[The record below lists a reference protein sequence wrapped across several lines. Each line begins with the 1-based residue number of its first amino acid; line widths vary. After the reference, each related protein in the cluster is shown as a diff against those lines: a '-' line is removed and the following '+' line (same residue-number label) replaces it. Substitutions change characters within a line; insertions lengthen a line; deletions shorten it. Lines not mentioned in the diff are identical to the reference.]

1 MGLFTF
7 AQSNLERAK
16 RELKR
21 LRDELADANKESDI
35 LFLLDTSGSLSS
47 YEFQSEKRFVESFLN
62 TVTVSLHT
70 TRIEVIPFANT
81 ASRYIDGVSAPSLDK
96 HKCSLVERFNSLP
109 QNINGFG
116 RNTYG
121 AFKLA
126 FDICLGQLS
135 AMKRVPLYRVK
146 TVVIFLTVGPW
157 QGQSPVSIAKNLQ
170 QANVEVFVIGVG
182 NRILETNLQ
191 KMVNNA
197 DKQAFYIRTFQEL
210 AELSLFLRG
219 GEWTEA
225 FIFTI
230 FFAFLVEKVIQQ
242 QALFVDPYKYI
253 QYF

>member
-1 MGLFTF
+1 MKGVFAVVVIILVMGLFTF

-96 HKCSLVERFNSLP
+96 HKCSLVERFKSMP
-109 QNINGFG
+109 QSINGVG
-116 RNTYG
+116 GNTYG

-135 AMKRVPLYRVK
+135 ALKRGPLSLVK
-146 TVVIFLTVGPW
+146 TVVILLTVGPW

-170 QANVEVFVIGVG
+170 QVNVEVFVIGVR
-182 NRILETNLQ
+182 NSFLENNLK
-191 KMVNNA
+191 KMVTNA
-197 DKQAFYIRTFQEL
+197 DKQAFYFRTFQEF
-210 AELSLFLRG
+210 AKLSVYLRG
-219 GEWTEA
+219 GE
-225 FIFTI
+225 
-230 FFAFLVEKVIQQ
+230 
-242 QALFVDPYKYI
+242 
-253 QYF
+253 

>member
-1 MGLFTF
+1 MKGVFAVVVFILVMGLFTF

-21 LRDELADANKESDI
+21 LRDELAGANKKSDI

-47 YEFQSEKRFVESFLN
+47 YEFQTEKGFVVNFLN
-62 TVTVSLHT
+62 TITISMGA
-70 TRIEVIPFANT
+70 TRIEVIPFADT

-96 HKCSLVERFNSLP
+96 HKCQLVEKFNSIS
-109 QNINGFG
+109 QSINGFG

-146 TVVIFLTVGPW
+146 TVVILLTVGPW

-170 QANVEVFVIGVG
+170 QANVEVFVIGVR
-182 NRILETNLQ
+182 NSFLENNLK

-197 DKQAFYIRTFQEL
+197 DKQAFYFRTFQEL
-210 AELSLFLRG
+210 AKLSVYLRG
-219 GEWTEA
+219 GE
-225 FIFTI
+225 
-230 FFAFLVEKVIQQ
+230 
-242 QALFVDPYKYI
+242 
-253 QYF
+253 

>member
-1 MGLFTF
+1 MKGVFAVVVMILVMGLFTF

-16 RELKR
+16 RELTR
-21 LRDELADANKESDI
+21 LRDELADANKKSDI

-47 YEFQSEKRFVESFLN
+47 NEFHTEKGIVMNFLN
-62 TVTVSLHT
+62 TITVSVDA
-70 TRIEVIPFANT
+70 TRIEVIPFADT

-96 HKCSLVERFNSLP
+96 HKCSLVEKFNSLP

-116 RNTYG
+116 RITYG

-135 AMKRVPLYRVK
+135 ALKRGPLSLVK
-146 TVVIFLTVGPW
+146 TVVILLTVGPW

-170 QANVEVFVIGVG
+170 QANVEVFVIGVR
-182 NRILETNLQ
+182 NSFLENNLK

-197 DKQAFYIRTFQEL
+197 DKQAFYFRTFREL

-219 GEWTEA
+219 GE
-225 FIFTI
+225 
-230 FFAFLVEKVIQQ
+230 
-242 QALFVDPYKYI
+242 
-253 QYF
+253 

>member
-1 MGLFTF
+1 MKGVFAVVVFILVMGLFTF
-7 AQSNLERAK
+7 AQTNLERAK

-21 LRDELADANKESDI
+21 LRDELAEANKKSDI

-47 YEFQSEKRFVESFLN
+47 YEFQTEKRFVESFLN
-62 TVTVSLHT
+62 TITVSLHA
-70 TRIEVIPFANT
+70 TRIEVIPFADT

-96 HKCSLVERFNSLP
+96 HKCSLVEKFNSLP

-135 AMKRVPLYRVK
+135 ALKRGPLSLVK
-146 TVVIFLTVGPW
+146 TVVILLTVGPW

-170 QANVEVFVIGVG
+170 QANVEVFVIGVR
-182 NRILETNLQ
+182 NSFLENNLK

-197 DKQAFYIRTFQEL
+197 DKQAFYFRTFREL

-219 GEWTEA
+219 GE
-225 FIFTI
+225 
-230 FFAFLVEKVIQQ
+230 
-242 QALFVDPYKYI
+242 
-253 QYF
+253 

>member
-1 MGLFTF
+1 MKGVFAVVIFILVMGLFTF

-96 HKCSLVERFNSLP
+96 HKCSLVEKFKSMP
-109 QNINGFG
+109 QSINGVG
-116 RNTYG
+116 GNTYG

-135 AMKRVPLYRVK
+135 ALKRGPLSLVK
-146 TVVIFLTVGPW
+146 TVVILLTVGPW

-170 QANVEVFVIGVG
+170 QVNVEVFVIGVR
-182 NRILETNLQ
+182 NSFLENNLK
-191 KMVNNA
+191 KMVTNA
-197 DKQAFYIRTFQEL
+197 DKQAFYFRTFQEF
-210 AELSLFLRG
+210 AKLSVYLRG
-219 GEWTEA
+219 GE
-225 FIFTI
+225 
-230 FFAFLVEKVIQQ
+230 
-242 QALFVDPYKYI
+242 
-253 QYF
+253 

>member
-1 MGLFTF
+1 MKGVFTVVVFILVMGLFTF

-47 YEFQSEKRFVESFLN
+47 YQFQTEKRFVLNFLN
-62 TVTVSLHT
+62 TITVSLHA

-81 ASRYIDGVSAPSLDK
+81 ASRYIDGVSVPSLDK
-96 HKCSLVERFNSLP
+96 HKCQLVEKFNSMP
-109 QNINGFG
+109 QSINGFG

-135 AMKRVPLYRVK
+135 AMKRFPLNRVK
-146 TVVIFLTVGPW
+146 TVVILLTAGHW
-157 QGQSPVSIAKNLQ
+157 YGQSPVSIAKNLQ
-170 QANVEVFVIGVG
+170 QANIEVLVIGVG

-191 KMVNNA
+191 KVVNNA
-197 DKQAFYIRTFQEL
+197 DKQAFYIRTRQEL

-219 GEWTEA
+219 G
-225 FIFTI
+225 
-230 FFAFLVEKVIQQ
+230 
-242 QALFVDPYKYI
+242 
-253 QYF
+253 

>member
-1 MGLFTF
+1 MKGVFAVVVIILVMGLFTF

-81 ASRYIDGVSAPSLDK
+81 GSRYIDGVSAPSLDK
-96 HKCSLVERFNSLP
+96 HKCSLVEKFKSMP
-109 QNINGFG
+109 QSINGVG
-116 RNTYG
+116 GNTYG

-135 AMKRVPLYRVK
+135 ALKRGPLSLVK
-146 TVVIFLTVGPW
+146 TVVILLTVGPW

-170 QANVEVFVIGVG
+170 QVNVEVFVIGVR
-182 NRILETNLQ
+182 NNFLENNLK
-191 KMVNNA
+191 KMVTNA
-197 DKQAFYIRTFQEL
+197 DKQAFYFRTFQEF
-210 AELSLFLRG
+210 AKLSVYLRG
-219 GEWTEA
+219 GE
-225 FIFTI
+225 
-230 FFAFLVEKVIQQ
+230 
-242 QALFVDPYKYI
+242 
-253 QYF
+253 

>member
-1 MGLFTF
+1 MKGVFAVVVMILVMGLFTF

-16 RELKR
+16 RELTR
-21 LRDELADANKESDI
+21 LRDELADANKKSDI

-47 YEFQSEKRFVESFLN
+47 NEFHTEKGFVMNFLN
-62 TVTVSLHT
+62 TITVSVDA
-70 TRIEVIPFANT
+70 TRIEVIPFADT

-96 HKCSLVERFNSLP
+96 HKCSLVEKFNSLP

-116 RNTYG
+116 RITYG

-135 AMKRVPLYRVK
+135 ALKRGPLSLVK
-146 TVVIFLTVGPW
+146 TVVILLTVGPW

-170 QANVEVFVIGVG
+170 QANVEVFVIGVR
-182 NRILETNLQ
+182 NSFLENNLK

-197 DKQAFYIRTFQEL
+197 DKQAFYFRTFREL

-219 GEWTEA
+219 GE
-225 FIFTI
+225 
-230 FFAFLVEKVIQQ
+230 
-242 QALFVDPYKYI
+242 
-253 QYF
+253 

>member
-1 MGLFTF
+1 MKGVFAVVVFILVMGLFTS
-7 AQSNLERAK
+7 AQTNLERAK

-21 LRDELADANKESDI
+21 LRDELADANKKSDI

-47 YEFQSEKRFVESFLN
+47 YEFQTEKRFVESFLN
-62 TVTVSLHT
+62 TITVSLHA
-70 TRIEVIPFANT
+70 TRIEVIPFADT

-96 HKCSLVERFNSLP
+96 HKCSLVQKFTSMP
-109 QNINGFG
+109 QSINGVG

-135 AMKRVPLYRVK
+135 AMKRVPLYLVK
-146 TVVIFLTVGPW
+146 TVVILLTVGPW

-182 NRILETNLQ
+182 NRILENNLQ

-197 DKQAFYIRTFQEL
+197 DKQAFYFGTFQDL
-210 AELSLFLRG
+210 AELFVSLRG
-219 GEWTEA
+219 GE
-225 FIFTI
+225 
-230 FFAFLVEKVIQQ
+230 
-242 QALFVDPYKYI
+242 
-253 QYF
+253 

>member
-1 MGLFTF
+1 MKGVFAVVVIILVMSLFTF

-16 RELKR
+16 RELTR
-21 LRDELADANKESDI
+21 LRDELADANKKSDI

-47 YEFQSEKRFVESFLN
+47 NEFHTEKGFVMNFLN
-62 TVTVSLHT
+62 TITVSVDA
-70 TRIEVIPFANT
+70 TRIEVIPFADT

-96 HKCSLVERFNSLP
+96 HKCSLVEKFNSLP

-135 AMKRVPLYRVK
+135 ALKRGPLSLVK
-146 TVVIFLTVGPW
+146 TVVILLTVGPW

-197 DKQAFYIRTFQEL
+197 DKQAFYIRTFREL

-219 GEWTEA
+219 GE
-225 FIFTI
+225 
-230 FFAFLVEKVIQQ
+230 
-242 QALFVDPYKYI
+242 
-253 QYF
+253 

>member
-1 MGLFTF
+1 MSLFTF
-7 AQSNLERAK
+7 AQSNLDRAE

-21 LRDELADANKESDI
+21 LRDELADANKKSDI

-47 YEFQSEKRFVESFLN
+47 NEFQTEKGFVMNFLN
-62 TVTVSLHT
+62 TITVSVDA
-70 TRIEVIPFANT
+70 TRIEVIPFADT

-96 HKCSLVERFNSLP
+96 HKCSLVEKFNSLP

-135 AMKRVPLYRVK
+135 ALKRVPLSLVK
-146 TVVIFLTVGPW
+146 TVVILLTVGPW

-170 QANVEVFVIGVG
+170 QANIEVFVIGVR
-182 NRILETNLQ
+182 NSFLESNLK

-197 DKQAFYIRTFQEL
+197 DKQAFYFRTFQEFTK
-210 AELSLFLRG
+210 LSVYLRG

-230 FFAFLVEKVIQQ
+230 FLNFWL
-242 QALFVDPYKYI
+242 
-253 QYF
+253 